1 MTPYDHEL
9 APEPIT
15 ATGGEDATLLDLFD
29 AVVAAVPDD
38 EAMVECRGIDG
49 AGAPLVRR
57 ATFGLL
63 AAAAD
68 ALAGELVAGG
78 VTPGDVV
85 AITLPSG
92 IDHAVAYH
100 ATLRAGAVATALNPR
115 LGPDER
121 RHILAAT
128 TPAAILDQPL
138 GDLDTLAAS
147 GDPMRRYT
155 HPAATDPTCIVWTGG
170 TTGTPKGVV
179 FDHRCQSAMASA
191 AGPLSATGD
200 RRLAPLPFAHVGT
213 MTRVWD
219 EWSRRITSVV
229 TPTPWTP
236 EAAAA
241 LLVAERVTVCQGV
254 PTQYALLCDLLE
266 ASGSSPRDLVH
277 LRIAGIGGARIPP
290 ELVRRIEATLGAP
303 VVARYASTETCIAT
317 GTTPGDAPAVVATT
331 VGRPT
336 PPVELRIV
344 DDAGEPVPPGEG
356 NVGTVCIRSRAI
368 MRAYAPAIAGDP
380 DSAPP
385 SPVDAEGWCH
395 TGDVGWV
402 GTDGNLRLVGRST
415 ELYIRGGYNVY
426 PAEVENCLGALDGVA
441 AVAVV
446 GATAPQSRLGEVGVA
461 FVVPEGTPPTSE
473 LVRDHVAA
481 HLATYKAPDVVVL
494 VDDLPLTALG
504 KVDKRAL
511 QPRADAEAAALGGQ
525 RDAQHQASSTPRRA
539 P

>member
-1 MTPYDHEL
+1 VTTSSIPAGPVV
-9 APEPIT
+9 AP
-15 ATGGEDATLLDLFD
+15 GGDDATLLDLFD
-29 AVVAAVPDD
+29 AVVAVAGDR
-38 EAMVECRGIDG
+38 EAMVECSGLDG
-49 AGAPLVRR
+49 DGTPVTRR
-57 ATFGLL
+57 ATFATL

-68 ALAGELVAGG
+68 ALAHHLVVGG

-92 IDHAVAYH
+92 IDHAVAHH
-100 ATLRAGAVATALNPR
+100 AALRAGAVATTLNPR

-128 TPAAILDQPL
+128 APAAILDEPL
-138 GDLDTLAAS
+138 GALADLAAG
-147 GDPMRRYT
+147 GDPQRRHA
-155 HPAATDPTCIVWTGG
+155 HPDATDPVCIVWTGG

-179 FDHRCQSAMASA
+179 FDHRCQAAMAAA
-191 AGPLSATGD
+191 AGPLSAVGD

-219 EWSRRITSVV
+219 EWCHLITSVV

-241 LLVAERVTVCQGV
+241 LLTAERISVCQGV
-254 PTQYALLCDLLE
+254 PTQYALLCDRLDATGVNPGIL
-266 ASGSSPRDLVH
+266 SD

-290 ELVRRIEATLGAP
+290 ELVARIEATLGAP

-317 GTTPGDAPAVVATT
+317 GTTPGDPPEVVATT

-336 PPVELRIV
+336 PPIELRIV
-344 DDAGEPVPPGEG
+344 DEAGTPLPVGRDS
-356 NVGTVCIRSRAI
+356 VGTVCIRSRAV
-368 MRAYAPAIAGDP
+368 MRSYAPAVAGEP

-385 SPVDAEGWCH
+385 SPVDNEGWCH
-395 TGDVGWV
+395 TGDLGWV
-402 GTDGNLRLVGRST
+402 GDDGNLRLVGRST

-426 PAEVENCLGALDGVA
+426 PAEVENCLGTLTGVA

-446 GATAPQSRLGEVGVA
+446 GADAPGSRLGEVGVA
-461 FVVPEGTPPTSE
+461 FVVADGSPPSPEE
-473 LVRDHVAA
+473 VRRHVAT
-481 HLATYKAPDVVVL
+481 HLATYKAPDVVVS
-494 VDDLPLTALG
+494 VDELPLTPLG

-511 QPRADAEAAALGGQ
+511 QPRANDAAARSG
-525 RDAQHQASSTPRRA
+525 DEPATTARRS